1 MAEDTSII
9 QSIINDLK
17 VRMLYQS
24 TLDRLLFRVRVLAV
38 SSITDFLYIY

>member
-17 VRMLYQS
+17 VRMLYQLRTAFCLEFACELFS
-24 TLDRLLFRVRVLAV
+24 T
-38 SSITDFLYIY
+38 ITDFLYVY